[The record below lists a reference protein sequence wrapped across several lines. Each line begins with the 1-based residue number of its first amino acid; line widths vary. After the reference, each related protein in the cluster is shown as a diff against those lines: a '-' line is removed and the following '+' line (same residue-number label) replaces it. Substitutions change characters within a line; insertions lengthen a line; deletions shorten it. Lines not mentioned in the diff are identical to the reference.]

1 MAKANDRYMGELYDE
16 NKPSSYINYLDAYNL
31 DGMAMP
37 QHLPLKNPKWMDKMP
52 TEKEI
57 LNYDDGSKGYILEVD
72 LEYPKETHDL
82 HKDFPLAPEVMQVD
96 TSLRSEYQL
105 DLYKQIY
112 STDT

>member
-1 MAKANDRYMGELYDE
+1 
-16 NKPSSYINYLDAYNL
+16 
-31 DGMAMP
+31 MP
-37 QHLPLKNPKWMDKMP
+37 QHLPLTNLKWMDKLP
-52 TEKEI
+52 AEKEI
-57 LNYDDGSKGYILEVD
+57 VNCDDDSKGYIPEVA

-112 STDT
+112 STDK